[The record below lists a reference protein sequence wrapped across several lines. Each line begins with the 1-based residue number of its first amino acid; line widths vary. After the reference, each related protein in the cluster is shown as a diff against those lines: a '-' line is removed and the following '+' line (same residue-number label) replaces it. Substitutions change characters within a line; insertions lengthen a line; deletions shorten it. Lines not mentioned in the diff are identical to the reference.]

1 MNKTIVYSL
10 QQGVQGVIHFDLIDL
25 FDKDRLTRIY
35 KDFYS
40 KKEFFKELR
49 KAVDII
55 DIEYHQAYY
64 SNYSDGFV
72 FIKTNYERF
81 YDKTMHPI
89 IKYKEQ
95 GFRLIEE
102 GLTYNYFISREEAEL
117 AKESLKKDIE
127 TFINRIEHF

>member
-1 MNKTIVYSL
+1 
-10 QQGVQGVIHFDLIDL
+10 
-25 FDKDRLTRIY
+25 
-35 KDFYS
+35 
-40 KKEFFKELR
+40 
-49 KAVDII
+49 
-55 DIEYHQAYY
+55 
-64 SNYSDGFV
+64 
-72 FIKTNYERF
+72 
-81 YDKTMHPI
+81 MHPI